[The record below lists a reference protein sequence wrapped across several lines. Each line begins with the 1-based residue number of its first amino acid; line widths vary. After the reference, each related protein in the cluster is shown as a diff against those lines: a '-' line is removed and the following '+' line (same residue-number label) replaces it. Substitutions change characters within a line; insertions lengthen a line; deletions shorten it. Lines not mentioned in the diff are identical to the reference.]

1 MYAEQVNEKKKKDI
15 LQKILNEVSLNLT
28 FTDDLDPILT

>member
-1 MYAEQVNEKKKKDI
+1 MKKKKKDI

-28 FTDDLDPILT
+28 YTDDLDPILT

>member
-1 MYAEQVNEKKKKDI
+1 MKKKKKDI